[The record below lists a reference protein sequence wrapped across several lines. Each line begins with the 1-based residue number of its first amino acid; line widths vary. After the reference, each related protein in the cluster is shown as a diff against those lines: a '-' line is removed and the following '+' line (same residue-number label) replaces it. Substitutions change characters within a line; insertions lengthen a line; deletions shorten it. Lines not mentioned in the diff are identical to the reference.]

1 MPLLLILGA
10 VLCGLPVLAV
20 LLGLCRLDRHLAGFT
35 HTDLAVLA
43 AGAVLLVTW
52 YAT

>member
-1 MPLLLILGA
+1 MLLIAGTL
-10 VLCGLPVLAV
+10 LCGLPVLAV
-20 LLGLCRLDRHLAGFT
+20 LLGLLRLDRHLVGFT

>member
-1 MPLLLILGA
+1 MLLIAGA

-20 LLGLCRLDRHLAGFT
+20 LLGLLRLDAGLVGFT
-35 HTDLAVLA
+35 SADLAVLA

-52 YAT
+52 FVMS